1 MSHLP
6 RANQTA
12 SSTGAARA
20 SGTAGAAFPG
30 DGKRTVLVTG
40 AAGLIGLPV
49 VRLLRTRG
57 FRVVAVDDGS
67 AGTLSRLD
75 EFAAGGGVLTRGLDI
90 RCLAG
95 LRRLIAA
102 ERPWAVAHLAARHFI
117 PDCERSP
124 GTTLAV
130 NVTGTLNLLDA
141 CAVHPPARL
150 LFAST
155 ADVYAASASP
165 HREDDAVG
173 PSGVYGW
180 SKLLG
185 EWLLRDQACRLPGCR
200 IVVARLFN
208 VYGPGDPHAHLLPEI
223 LRQARQD
230 PVLRLGDMSA
240 ARDFVY
246 VDDAA
251 EALVALLLTAG
262 PGVFNVGTGTSARA
276 RDLVGLVAE
285 LTGRDLEIRLD
296 RRRLRGQRRPESR
309 AVPDRLARLLPWWPR
324 TSLRDGI
331 RRTIAAD
338 LAGSQAESAVLAS

>member
-1 MSHLP
+1 VSHLP
-6 RANQTA
+6 QASRTA
-12 SSTGAARA
+12 VSTGAALA
-20 SGTAGAAFPG
+20 FGTAGAAFHG
-30 DGKRTVLVTG
+30 KGKRTVLVTG

-49 VRLLRTRG
+49 VRLLRTGG

-67 AGTLSRLD
+67 AGTLPRLD
-75 EFAAGGGVLTRGLDI
+75 EFAASGDVLTHRIDI
-90 RCLAG
+90 RSPTG

-130 NVTGTLNLLDA
+130 NAIGTLNLLDA
-141 CAVHPPARL
+141 CTIHPPARL

-155 ADVYAASASP
+155 ADIYAASASP

-173 PSGVYGW
+173 PGGVYGW

-185 EWLLRDQACRLPGCR
+185 EWLLRDQAHRLPGCR

-223 LRQARQD
+223 LRQMRSG

-246 VDDAA
+246 VDDVAN
-251 EALVALLLTAG
+251 ALVTLLLTAG
-262 PGVFNVGTGTSARA
+262 PGAINVGTGISARA

-285 LTGRDLEIRLD
+285 LTGSDLEIRLD
-296 RRRLRGQRRPESR
+296 WRRLRGQHRPESC
-309 AVPDRLARLLPWWPR
+309 AVPDRLVRLLPWWPR
-324 TSLRDGI
+324 TSLREGI
-331 RRTIAAD
+331 WRTIAAD
-338 LAGSQAESAVLAS
+338 LASSQAESAVLAS

>member
-6 RANQTA
+6 QANQTA
-12 SSTGAARA
+12 VSAGAARA
-20 SGTAGAAFPG
+20 SGTARAAFPG

-40 AAGLIGLPV
+40 AAGLIGLPM

-57 FRVVAVDDGS
+57 FRVAAVDDGS
-67 AGTLSRLD
+67 AGTLCRLD
-75 EFAAGGGVLTRGLDI
+75 QFAAGDGVLAHRLDI
-90 RCLAG
+90 RCPAG
-95 LRRLIAA
+95 LRRLIA
-102 ERPWAVAHLAARHFI
+102 EVQPWAVVHLAARHFI

-130 NVTGTLNLLDA
+130 NAGGTLNLLDA
-141 CAVHPPARL
+141 CAIHPPARL

-155 ADVYAASASP
+155 ADVYAANANP

-173 PSGVYGW
+173 PEGVYGW

-185 EWLLRDQACRLPGCR
+185 EWLLRDQAHRLPASG
-200 IVVARLFN
+200 IVIARLFN

-223 LRQARQD
+223 LRQARRG
-230 PVLRLGDMSA
+230 PVLHLGDMSA
-240 ARDFVY
+240 TRDFVY

-251 EALVALLLTAG
+251 EALVALLLTAR

-276 RDLVGLVAE
+276 HDLVGLVAE

-296 RRRLRGQRRPESR
+296 RRRLRAQRRPKSC
-309 AVPDRLARLLPWWPR
+309 AVPDRLARVLPWWPR
-324 TSLRDGI
+324 TSLREGI

-338 LAGSQAESAVLAS
+338 LASSQAESAVLAS